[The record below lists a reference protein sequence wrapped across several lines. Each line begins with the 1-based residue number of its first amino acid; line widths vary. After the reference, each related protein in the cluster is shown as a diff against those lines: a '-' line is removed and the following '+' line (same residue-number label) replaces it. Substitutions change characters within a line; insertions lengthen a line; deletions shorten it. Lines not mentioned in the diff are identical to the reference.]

1 MAGNTKEM
9 VRSKLMVAR
18 GEGHDYGY
26 DPKAIEHDLT
36 IIGQLMRGK
45 KRMTMQL
52 AQETYYKLRR
62 ENVRFQSEKGAEFA
76 DTLSQNMTVAQVQSI
91 DRMIAGKRRRARN
104 LSRLLRLNRRLAIAL
119 LVITLLLCVLPV
131 LYRYFPAY
139 FGW

>member
-9 VRSKLMVAR
+9 IRSKIMVAR
-18 GEGHDYGY
+18 GDGHDYGF

-52 AQETYYKLRR
+52 AQEIYYKLRR

-76 DTLSQNMTVAQVQSI
+76 DMLSKNMTAAQVQSI
-91 DRMIAGKRRRARN
+91 DRMIASKRRRARK
-104 LSRLLRLNRRLAIAL
+104 LMRLLRLNRRLAIAL
-119 LVITLLLCVLPV
+119 LVITLLLCLLSA
-131 LYRYFPAY
+131 LYPYFSDY
-139 FGW
+139 LGW